1 MPVITA
7 QLNTSHKVLDIEL
20 PLLTVRKIPLYSE
33 TLEKASAIG
42 RELIAV
48 VYEGTVHFIVI
59 ELT

>member
-1 MPVITA
+1 MPVIAA

-20 PLLTVRKIPLYSE
+20 PLLAVRKVPLYSE
-33 TLEKASAIG
+33 TLEKASTVG

-48 VYEGTVHFIVI
+48 VYEGSVYFIVI